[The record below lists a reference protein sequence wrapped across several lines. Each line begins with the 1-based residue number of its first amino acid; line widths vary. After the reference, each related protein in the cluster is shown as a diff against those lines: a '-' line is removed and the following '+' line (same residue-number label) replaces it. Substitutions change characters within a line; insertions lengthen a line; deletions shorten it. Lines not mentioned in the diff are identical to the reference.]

1 MVRKKPSSSSS
12 SDLSDDPDTEE
23 ALKGFDFLAGQD
35 ELDGSPE
42 TKSGEDSGEWGE
54 AKHDGKGVSDWH
66 QSRTQTRSFSLVSF
80 RRSLNVGFSFLY

>member
-35 ELDGSPE
+35 ELEGPPE
-42 TKSGEDSGEWGE
+42 MKSGDDSGEWGK
-54 AKHDGKGVSDWH
+54 AKHDGKRVFDWH
-66 QSRTQTRSFSLVSF
+66 QSRIQSEFKCRFQFSLSKM
-80 RRSLNVGFSFLY
+80 